1 MQKAQS
7 MALSVIILA
16 AGQGKRMHSDLP
28 KVSQPL
34 GGATLLEHVVRAAAA
49 LDDASIHVV
58 YGYGGEA
65 VQAGHKHLSVSWVLQ
80 AEQLGTGHAV
90 MQAAPKVG
98 DKDLVLI
105 LYGDVPLVRPV
116 TLRRLT
122 ASAAK
127 GNLAVLTVKLS
138 DPTGYGRMLRDGAG
152 RVQRI
157 VEEKDASAA
166 EKYIDEVN
174 TGLMACNGAK
184 LKSWLAKLSN
194 KNAQKEYYLT
204 DVIAMAAADGM
215 TVDGVLSEDR
225 DEVRGIND
233 KHQLAQAEK
242 ALRKRIAIDLMV
254 AGLALRDPRRFD
266 LRGTLA
272 FGRDCVIDVNCVLEG
287 TVKLGDRV
295 KIGPG
300 AVIKDCEIGD
310 DTEVLAHCVLDGASI
325 GKKVRIGPF
334 ARIRPES
341 ELGDESHVGNFVE
354 IKKTKLGRGSKANHL
369 AYVGD
374 AQVGEKVNI
383 GAGVITCNYDGAEKH
398 VTTIGDGAFIG
409 SDTTL
414 VAPVTIGPGAYIGA
428 GSTITRDAPAGQLTL
443 SRVRQE
449 TKAGWQPPVKK
460 K

>member
-1 MQKAQS
+1 

-34 GGATLLEHVVRAAAA
+34 GGVTLLEHVVQSAAA
-49 LDDASIHVV
+49 LDQATIHVV
-58 YGYGGEA
+58 YGHGGEA
-65 VQAGHKHLSVSWVLQ
+65 VQAGHKHLKVSWVLQ

-90 MQAAPKVG
+90 MQAMPKVG

-105 LYGDVPLVRPV
+105 LYGDVPLVRPA

-122 ASAAK
+122 DSAAQ
-127 GNLAVLTVKLS
+127 GHLAVLTAKVS

-152 RVQRI
+152 RVTRI
-157 VEEKDASAA
+157 VEEKDTSASQ
-166 EKYIDEVN
+166 KWIDEVN
-174 TGLMACNGAK
+174 TGLMACSAAK
-184 LKSWLAKLSN
+184 LKGWLAKLSN

-204 DVIAMAAADGM
+204 DIIAMAAADGV
-215 TVDGVLSEDR
+215 TVDGVLAEDR

-233 KHQLAQAEK
+233 KHQLSQAEK
-242 ALRKRIAIDLMV
+242 ALRKRVAIELMV
-254 AGLALRDPRRFD
+254 AGLTLRDSRRFD
-266 LRGTLA
+266 LRGKLS

-287 TVKLGDRV
+287 NVKLGDRV

-310 DTEVLAHCVLDGASI
+310 DTEVLAHCVLDGAHI
-325 GKKVRIGPF
+325 GNKVRIGPF

-341 ELGDESHVGNFVE
+341 VLGDESHVGNFVE
-354 IKKTKLGRGSKANHL
+354 VKKTRLGKGSKANHL

-414 VAPVTIGPGAYIGA
+414 VAPVSIGPGAYIGA
-428 GSTITRDAPAGQLTL
+428 GSTITRDAPAGKLTL

-449 TKAGWQPPVKK
+449 TKEGWQPPVKK

>member
-1 MQKAQS
+1 

-34 GGATLLEHVVRAAAA
+34 GGVTLLEHVVGSAASLQAAA
-49 LDDASIHVV
+49 IHVV
-58 YGYGGEA
+58 YGHGGEA
-65 VQAGHKHLSVSWVLQ
+65 VQADHQHLVVDWVLQ

-90 MQAAPKVG
+90 MQALRKVG
-98 DKDLVLI
+98 DQDLALI
-105 LYGDVPLVRPV
+105 LYGDVPLVRPD

-122 ASAAK
+122 DSAAQ
-127 GNLAVLTVKLS
+127 GNLAVLTTKVS
-138 DPTGYGRMLRDGAG
+138 DPTGYGRMLRDAAG
-152 RVQRI
+152 RVTRI
-157 VEEKDASAA
+157 VEEKDTSAA
-166 EKYIDEVN
+166 HKWIDEVN
-174 TGLMACNGAK
+174 TGLMACGAAR
-184 LKSWLAKLSN
+184 LKGWLAKVGN

-204 DVIAMAAADGM
+204 DVIALAAADGV
-215 TVDGVLSEDR
+215 TVDGVLAEDR

-242 ALRKRIAIDLMV
+242 ALRKRTAVELMV
-254 AGLALRDPRRFD
+254 AGLTLRDPRRFD
-266 LRGTLA
+266 LRGKLE
-272 FGRDCVIDVNCVLEG
+272 FGRDCVLDVNCVLEG

-300 AVIKDCEIGD
+300 AVIKDCEIGN
-310 DTEVLAHCVLDGASI
+310 DTEVLAHCVLEGARI
-325 GKKVRIGPF
+325 GNKVRIGPF

-341 ELGDESHVGNFVE
+341 ELGDGSHVGNFVE
-354 IKKTKLGRGSKANHL
+354 VKKTRLGKKSKANHL
-369 AYVGD
+369 AYLGD
-374 AQVGEKVNI
+374 AQVGDEVNI
-383 GAGVITCNYDGAEKH
+383 GAGVITCNYDGVAKH

-414 VAPVTIGPGAYIGA
+414 VAPVSIGPGAYIGA

-443 SRVRQE
+443 ARVRQE
-449 TKAGWQPPVKK
+449 TKAGWQPPKK

>member
-1 MQKAQS
+1 

-28 KVSQPL
+28 KVSQVL
-34 GGATLLEHVVRAAAA
+34 GGATLLEHVVAGATA
-49 LDDASIHVV
+49 LASKNINVV
-58 YGYGGEA
+58 YGHGGEQVRSRHA
-65 VQAGHKHLSVSWVLQ
+65 QLPVQWTLQ

-90 MQAAPKVG
+90 MQAMPQVPDG
-98 DKDLVLI
+98 DLVLV
-105 LYGDVPLVRPV
+105 LYADVPLVCPE
-116 TLRRLT
+116 TLKRLT
-122 ASAAK
+122 DFAE
-127 GNLAVLTVKLS
+127 GGGLAVLSAKVP
-138 DPTGYGRMLRDGAG
+138 DPKGYGRIMRDGAG

-157 VEEKDASAA
+157 VEEKDASASD
-166 EKYIDEVN
+166 KYIDEVN
-174 TGLMACNGAK
+174 TGLMACEAK
-184 LKSWLAKLSN
+184 RLRGWLSKVGN

-204 DVIAMAAADGM
+204 DVIALAVADG
-215 TVDGVLSEDR
+215 VKVEGVLAEHH
-225 DEVRGIND
+225 DEIRGIND
-233 KHQLAQAEK
+233 KQQLAQAEK
-242 ALRKRIAIDLMV
+242 ALRKRFTTDMML
-254 AGLALRDPRRFD
+254 AGLTLRDPRRFD
-266 LRGTLA
+266 MRGTLG
-272 FGRDCVIDVNCVLEG
+272 FGRDCVIDVNCVFEG
-287 TVKLGDRV
+287 AVKLGDRV

-310 DTEVLAHCVLDGASI
+310 DTEVLAHCVLDGAKI
-325 GKKVRIGPF
+325 GAKVRIGPF

-341 ELGDESHVGNFVE
+341 VLGDESHVGNFVE
-354 IKKTKLGRGSKANHL
+354 VKKTKLGKKSKANHL

-374 AQVGEKVNI
+374 AQVGDGVNI
-383 GAGVITCNYDGAEKH
+383 GAGVITCNYDGAQKH

>member
-1 MQKAQS
+1 

-34 GGATLLEHVVRAAAA
+34 GGVTLLEHVVRSAAA
-49 LDDASIHVV
+49 LDDAVINVV
-58 YGYGGEA
+58 YGHGGEA
-65 VQAGHKHLSVSWVLQ
+65 VQAGHKHLGVNWVLQ

-90 MQAAPKVG
+90 MQAMPKVG
-98 DKDLVLI
+98 DKDQVLI

-122 ASAAK
+122 DSAAQ
-127 GNLAVLTVKLS
+127 GHLSVLTAKVS
-138 DPTGYGRMLRDGAG
+138 DPTGYGRLLRDAAG
-152 RVQRI
+152 HVTRI
-157 VEEKDASAA
+157 VEEKDATAA
-166 EKYIDEVN
+166 EKWVDEVN
-174 TGLMACNGAK
+174 TGLMACSAAK
-184 LKSWLAKLSN
+184 LKGWLAKLSN

-204 DVIAMAAADGM
+204 DIIAMAVADGV
-215 TVDGVLSEDR
+215 TVDGVLAEDR

-233 KHQLAQAEK
+233 KHQLSQAEK
-242 ALRKRIAIDLMV
+242 ALRKRIAIELMV
-254 AGLALRDPRRFD
+254 AGLTLRDSRRFD
-266 LRGTLA
+266 LRGTLV
-272 FGRDCVIDVNCVLEG
+272 FGRDCVVDVNCVMEG
-287 TVKLGDRV
+287 KVKLGDRV

-300 AVIKDCEIGD
+300 AVIKDCELGD
-310 DTEVLAHCVLDGASI
+310 DTEVLANCVLDGAKI
-325 GKKVRIGPF
+325 GAKVRIGPF
-334 ARIRPES
+334 ARVRPES
-341 ELGDESHVGNFVE
+341 VLGDESHVGNFVE
-354 IKKTKLGRGSKANHL
+354 IKKTRLGKGSKANHL

-383 GAGVITCNYDGAEKH
+383 GAGVITCNYDGAAKH

-414 VAPVTIGPGAYIGA
+414 VAPVTIGAGAYIGA

-443 SRVRQE
+443 ARVRQE

>member
-1 MQKAQS
+1 

-34 GGATLLEHVVRAAAA
+34 GGATLLEHVVRSAAA
-49 LDDASIHVV
+49 LGDAAIHVV
-58 YGYGGEA
+58 YGHGGEA
-65 VQAGHKHLSVSWVLQ
+65 VQAGHKHLPVSWVLQ

-90 MQAAPKVG
+90 MQAVPKIG
-98 DKDLVLI
+98 DEDRVLI
-105 LYGDVPLVRPV
+105 LYGDVPLVRPA

-122 ASAAK
+122 DSAAQ
-127 GNLAVLTVKLS
+127 GHLAVLTAKLS

-152 RVQRI
+152 RVTRI
-157 VEEKDASAA
+157 VEEKDATAA
-166 EKYIDEVN
+166 ERWIDEVN
-174 TGLMACNGAK
+174 TGLMACSAAK
-184 LKSWLAKLSN
+184 LKAWLAKLNN

-204 DVIAMAAADGM
+204 DVIALAVADGV
-215 TVDGVLSEDR
+215 TVDGVLAEDR
-225 DEVRGIND
+225 DEVRGVND
-233 KHQLAQAEK
+233 RQQLAQAEK
-242 ALRKRIAIDLMV
+242 ALRKRVAAELMV
-254 AGLALRDPRRFD
+254 AGLTLRDPRRFD
-266 LRGTLA
+266 LRGKLK
-272 FGRDCVIDVNCVLEG
+272 FGRDCVIDVNCVMEG
-287 TVKLGDRV
+287 AVKLGDRV

-310 DTEVLAHCVLDGASI
+310 DTEVLAHCVLDGAVI
-325 GKKVRIGPF
+325 GREVRIGPF

-341 ELGDESHVGNFVE
+341 VLGDESHVGNFVE
-354 IKKTKLGRGSKANHL
+354 VKKTRLGRGSKANHL

-374 AQVGEKVNI
+374 SEVGEKVNI
-383 GAGVITCNYDGAEKH
+383 GAGVITCNYDGVAKH

-428 GSTITRDAPAGQLTL
+428 GSTITRDAPAGKLTL

-449 TKAGWQPPVKK
+449 TKEGWKPPEKK